1 MYLVNMKRMDIEKDF
16 LEAYNTL
23 SNALFR
29 HAYMKLHDKDAAK
42 DMVQETFTK
51 TWLYIAKG
59 NEIEYMKS
67 FLYRTLHNNIVDFV
81 RKSRTLSL
89 DTLEDDGM
97 QFPQETSLTIPER
110 SEYNELIGKI
120 KQLKEPHHTILIMR
134 YVDDLPPKDIA
145 EALRI
150 SANSVSVRIHRAL
163 QALRKCYPQENL
175 LS

>member
-1 MYLVNMKRMDIEKDF
+1 MKRMDIEKEF
-16 LEAYNTL
+16 LEAYDTL
-23 SNALFR
+23 SNALYR

-51 TWLYIAKG
+51 TWLYISKG

-81 RKSRTLSL
+81 RKSRTLSIE
-89 DTLEDDGM
+89 TLEEDGM
-97 QFPQETSLTIPER
+97 QFPEEKALTIPER
-110 SEYNELIGKI
+110 AEYNELIDRI
-120 KQLKEPHHTILIMR
+120 KKLKEPHHTILIMR

-145 EALRI
+145 QALRI

-163 QALRKCYPQENL
+163 QALRKCYPQEKTL
-175 LS
+175 